1 MVGSSI
7 ALELARAGVS
17 AVPGALNIETSR
29 PTWQPC
35 QLKSIEVAAGT
46 VLPLASATPLAICDM
61 SLVTL
66 GLVQGDTVVEVA
78 FADGARLDTTALTA
92 MKDPADFA
100 MATQGKGA
108 YTLTVLSQ
116 QGLLSDLPFLGYHNP
131 VENNVYR
138 HRGDPQHAHMT
149 SVSVSVESGPTSGFI
164 SRR

>member
-1 MVGSSI
+1 M
-7 ALELARAGVS
+7 
-17 AVPGALNIETSR
+17 PGALNIETSR

-35 QLKSIEVAAGT
+35 QVKSIEIPAGT
-46 VLPLASATPLAICDM
+46 VLPLASATPLAIVDM

-66 GLVQGDTVVEVA
+66 GLAQGDTVIEVA

>member
-1 MVGSSI
+1 M
-7 ALELARAGVS
+7 AS

-35 QLKSIEVAAGT
+35 QVKSIEIPAGT
-46 VLPLASATPLAICDM
+46 VLPLASATPLAIVDM

-66 GLVQGDTVVEVA
+66 GLAQGDTVIEVA

-108 YTLTVLSQ
+108 FTLTVLSQ

-131 VENNVYR
+131 VENNMY
-138 HRGDPQHAHMT
+138 HHSSTPQQNST
-149 SVSVSVESGPTSGFI
+149 VSVSVVGHTAGRGGLIIRS
-164 SRR
+164 

>member
-1 MVGSSI
+1 M
-7 ALELARAGVS
+7 
-17 AVPGALNIETSR
+17 PGALNIETSR

-35 QLKSIEVAAGT
+35 QVKSIEIPAGT
-46 VLPLASATPLAICDM
+46 VLPLASATPLAIVDM

-66 GLVQGDTVVEVA
+66 GLAQGDTVIEVA

-108 YTLTVLSQ
+108 FTLTVLSQ

-131 VENNVYR
+131 VENNVYHLR
-138 HRGDPQHAHMT
+138 TQFAPAQQTQSAG
-149 SVSVSVESGPTSGFI
+149 VSVAVVHEP
-164 SRR
+164 